1 MRLTPLYVFDD
12 PAEFHRRHSNGV
24 LQEFNNESREIT
36 HFNRRQT
43 QFKAWI
49 LASLYRGKA
58 SEYWVFL
65 VRPSEQ
71 ADYLFPREGES
82 CDITLWQ
89 KSGKDKRWDK
99 SWEAERIENPAATF
113 GIPEGPAHR
122 LPAFKVKVPN
132 NVPDDILRAMEDDPD
147 QVGYYAPSRLTG
159 RYAFGDKKAYK
170 VTMVLRMSSATK
182 DAELGAI
189 DKLYHN
195 PDGILTAK
203 QIAAFNYLLNFK
215 HVPFTV
221 NMFNHFPHLRDP
233 INNPGGMPPKVITI
247 LKGFNEHQRTAYK
260 EVLRNIPCGVC
271 ILPGG
276 PGAGKTHWNLV
287 LTAAIQSKSIIHH
300 GPDNSSNRTAKVL
313 YILDINKPLDDTCNK
328 IVRLYKSLN
337 LKRHAVRLHGWHYGR
352 NRETPDFSNK
362 FMFMARMNRYRRH
375 NFKEGCL
382 APSLDELA
390 WEFYETKKTTQFRE
404 IHDLMTQTNHGEK
417 DDNPGY
423 LKDLVHQL
431 YQSVLTQVDFI
442 ATTPVPAATGFHG
455 LFKPDIVIFDES
467 PHAREASTMVAIAQ
481 YNPIA
486 WIFSGV
492 KCLDISWC
500 TWESLLT
507 WDCRITAKLVLSL
520 PRTMFVTILGPLKC
534 WCR

>member
-1 MRLTPLYVFDD
+1 MREQRPYCHIVADKMPLAPLYVFDD
-12 PAEFHRRHSNGV
+12 PAEFHRRHSKGV
-24 LQEFNNESREIT
+24 LQEFQNESREVT
-36 HFNRRQT
+36 QFNNRQT

-49 LASLYRGKA
+49 LANLYHGKA
-58 SEYWVFL
+58 TSYWVFL

-82 CDITLWQ
+82 CDITLWH
-89 KSGKDKRWDK
+89 KSGKTKRWDK

-113 GIPEGPAHR
+113 GIPDGPAHR

-132 NVPDDILRAMEDDPD
+132 NVPDDVLRAMEDDPN
-147 QVGYYAPSRLTG
+147 QVGYDAPSRLTG
-159 RYAFGDKKAYK
+159 RYAFGDKKAYR

-195 PDGILTAK
+195 PDGVLTAK
-203 QIAAFNYLLNFK
+203 QIAAFKYLMSFK
-215 HVPFTV
+215 DVPFKV
-221 NMFNHFPHLRDP
+221 NLFDHFPHLCDP
-233 INNPGGMPPKVITI
+233 INNPGGMPSKVITM
-247 LKGFNEHQRTAYK
+247 LKGFNEHQRIAYK
-260 EVLRNIPCGVC
+260 MALSTIPCGIC

-287 LTAAIQSKSIIHH
+287 LTAAIQSMSIIYH
-300 GPDNSSNRTAKVL
+300 GTDSPNNRTAKVL

-328 IVRLYKSLN
+328 IVKLYKSLG
-337 LKRHAVRLHGWHYGR
+337 LKRHAVRLHGWHYGH
-352 NRETPDFSNK
+352 NRELPDFSSK
-362 FMFMARMNRYRRH
+362 FMFMARMNRYRRQTI
-375 NFKEGCL
+375 NEGCL

-390 WEFYETKKTTQFRE
+390 WGLFEAQKMTKYRE
-404 IHDLMTQTNHGEK
+404 LHDILNH
-417 DDNPGY
+417 PGKGNQDGNSSN
-423 LKDLVHQL
+423 LRGLVAQL
-431 YQSVLTQVDFI
+431 YESVLEQVDFI

-481 YNPIA
+481 YDPIA

-492 KCLDISWC
+492 S
-500 TWESLLT
+500 SS
-507 WDCRITAKLVLSL
+507 RID
-520 PRTMFVTILGPLKC
+520 
-534 WCR
+534 